1 MIITV
6 FVREHNRLADKFA
19 TDHPEWDGERIYQ
32 EARRW
37 IGAFCQAI
45 TFNEYSLAT
54 TGRALP
60 EYTGYNPNVNPSKLT
75 SNTSAA
81 LGGCD
86 STIPKL
92 TSF

>member
-1 MIITV
+1 MTV

-19 TDHPEWDGERIYQ
+19 QDHPDWDGERIYQ

-60 EYTGYNPNVNPSKLT
+60 EYTGYQPDVNPSKP
-75 SNTSAA
+75 
-81 LGGCD
+81 
-86 STIPKL
+86 I
-92 TSF
+92 